1 MGQQLTKY
9 LKIKMIKKNKIIYE
23 NYLEI
28 DINMKLNIIK
38 FQLKL
43 NFNIYYL

>member
-28 DINMKLNIIK
+28 DINMKLNILK
-38 FQLKL
+38 F
-43 NFNIYYL
+43 